1 MIAVPWSFVLPGNPA
16 LSQLL
21 LSVSIALLLLS
32 VSPFDPNRDC
42 MIFLVDNFDPDIENR
57 GSLRRAYPDCGLL
70 WDFGLFVGPWD

>member
-32 VSPFDPNRDC
+32 VLSFDPNRDR
-42 MIFLVDNFDPDIENR
+42 MIFLGR
-57 GSLRRAYPDCGLL
+57 L
-70 WDFGLFVGPWD
+70 

>member
-32 VSPFDPNRDC
+32 VSSFDPNRDR
-42 MIFLVDNFDPDIENR
+42 MISLDNFDPDIENR

-70 WDFGLFVGPWD
+70 WDFGLFVHPWD